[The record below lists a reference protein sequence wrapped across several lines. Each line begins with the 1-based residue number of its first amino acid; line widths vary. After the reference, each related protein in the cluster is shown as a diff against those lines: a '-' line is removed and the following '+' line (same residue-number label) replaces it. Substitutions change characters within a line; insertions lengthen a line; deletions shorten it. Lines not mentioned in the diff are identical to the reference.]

1 MQNYAYFDRHTNYF
15 IYLCIDVIYYNDLE
29 RMTLQQLKYIV
40 AIDRYRSF
48 AKAADALGIS
58 QPTLSAML
66 VKLEDEL
73 DVRIFER
80 SNKSVT
86 PTIAGGKIIRQAE
99 RAIAEAE
106 RINELVSEDR
116 SDVTGELRLSVGP
129 TISPYILPKFIR
141 YYTEDYP
148 QVRLTINEL
157 KGDAMLAELQ
167 LGHIDAAI
175 AISGQARQGI
185 LEIPL
190 YTEKFMVYLAADCW
204 RKLPVFHPENLEH
217 EKMWIMRDAQCLR
230 ESAFSFCKAR
240 TKGRRVYE
248 AGSIDTLIRI
258 VDENGGFTIIPEMH
272 LPFLSDEQ
280 RENVRRIE
288 GDYLSQRRVSLYIR
302 EDYIRQAML
311 NTITKTLLRFM
322 PAGMMEDRIAKY
334 GVKLG

>member
-1 MQNYAYFDRHTNYF
+1 
-15 IYLCIDVIYYNDLE
+15 
-29 RMTLQQLKYIV
+29 MTLQQLKYIV

-86 PTIAGGKIIRQAE
+86 PTIAGEKIIRQAE
-99 RAIAEAE
+99 RTIAEAE
-106 RINELVSEDR
+106 RINELVSEDKG
-116 SDVTGELRLSVGP
+116 DVAGDLRLCVVSS
-129 TISPYILPKFIR
+129 IAPYILPKFIR
-141 YYTEDYP
+141 FYTEDYP
-148 QVRLTINEL
+148 QVRLSIIEL
-157 KGDAMLAELQ
+157 KGDAILAELQ
-167 LGHIDAAI
+167 QGHIDGAI
-175 AISGQARQGI
+175 ATGGHAQQGI

-190 YTEKFMVYLAADCW
+190 YTERFMVYLSADCW
-204 RKLPVFHPENLEH
+204 RKLPVFRPENLEH

-230 ESAFSFCKAR
+230 DSAFSFCKAR

-272 LPFLSDEQ
+272 LPFLSDAQ

-322 PAGMMEDRIAKY
+322 PEGMMEERIAKY
-334 GVKLG
+334 GIRL

>member
-1 MQNYAYFDRHTNYF
+1 
-15 IYLCIDVIYYNDLE
+15 
-29 RMTLQQLKYIV
+29 MTLQQLKYIV

-80 SNKSVT
+80 SNKSVM
-86 PTIAGGKIIRQAE
+86 PTIAGEKIIRQAE
-99 RAIAEAE
+99 RTIAEAE
-106 RINELVSEDR
+106 RINELVSEDKG
-116 SDVTGELRLSVGP
+116 DVAGDLRLCVVSS
-129 TISPYILPKFIR
+129 IAPYILPKFIR
-141 YYTEDYP
+141 FYTEDYP
-148 QVRLTINEL
+148 QVRLSIIEL
-157 KGDAMLAELQ
+157 KGDAILAELQ
-167 LGHIDAAI
+167 QGHIDGAI
-175 AISGQARQGI
+175 ATGGHAQQGI

-190 YTEKFMVYLAADCW
+190 YTERFMVYLSADCW
-204 RKLPVFHPENLEH
+204 RKLPVFRPENLEH

-230 ESAFSFCKAR
+230 DSAFSFCKAR

-272 LPFLSDEQ
+272 LPFLSDAQ

-322 PAGMMEDRIAKY
+322 PEGMMEERIAKY
-334 GVKLG
+334 GIRL

>member
-1 MQNYAYFDRHTNYF
+1 
-15 IYLCIDVIYYNDLE
+15 
-29 RMTLQQLKYIV
+29 MTLQQLKYIV

-86 PTIAGGKIIRQAE
+86 PTIAGEKIIRQAE
-99 RAIAEAE
+99 RTIAEAE
-106 RINELVSEDR
+106 RINELVSEDKG
-116 SDVTGELRLSVGP
+116 DVAGDLRLCVVSS
-129 TISPYILPKFIR
+129 IAPYILPKFIR
-141 YYTEDYP
+141 FYTEDYP
-148 QVRLTINEL
+148 QVRLSIIEL
-157 KGDAMLAELQ
+157 KGDAILAELQ
-167 LGHIDAAI
+167 QGLIDGAI
-175 AISGQARQGI
+175 ATGGHAHPGI

-190 YTEKFMVYLAADCW
+190 YTERFMVYLSADCW
-204 RKLPVFHPENLEH
+204 RKLPVFRPENLEH

-230 ESAFSFCKAR
+230 DSAFSFCKAR

-272 LPFLSDEQ
+272 LPFLSDAQ

-322 PAGMMEDRIAKY
+322 PEGMMEERIAKY
-334 GVKLG
+334 GIRL

>member
-1 MQNYAYFDRHTNYF
+1 
-15 IYLCIDVIYYNDLE
+15 
-29 RMTLQQLKYIV
+29 MTLQQLKYIV

-86 PTIAGGKIIRQAE
+86 PTIAGEKIIRQAE
-99 RAIAEAE
+99 RTIAEAE
-106 RINELVSEDR
+106 RINELVSEDKG
-116 SDVTGELRLSVGP
+116 DVAGDLRLCVVSS
-129 TISPYILPKFIR
+129 IAPYILPKFIR
-141 YYTEDYP
+141 FYTEDYP

-157 KGDAMLAELQ
+157 KGDAMLAELLQ
-167 LGHIDAAI
+167 GHIDGAI
-175 AISGQARQGI
+175 ATGGHAQQGI

-190 YTEKFMVYLAADCW
+190 YTERFMVYLSADCW
-204 RKLPVFHPENLEH
+204 RKLPVFRPENLEH

-230 ESAFSFCKAR
+230 DSAFSFCKAR

-272 LPFLSDEQ
+272 LPFLSDAQ

-322 PAGMMEDRIAKY
+322 PEGMMEERIAKY
-334 GVKLG
+334 GIRL

>member
-1 MQNYAYFDRHTNYF
+1 
-15 IYLCIDVIYYNDLE
+15 
-29 RMTLQQLKYIV
+29 MTLQQLKYIV

-48 AKAADALGIS
+48 AKAADACGIS

-66 VKLEDEL
+66 VKLEEEL

-86 PTIAGGKIIRQAE
+86 PTIAGEKIIRQAE

-106 RINELVSEDR
+106 RINELVSEDKG
-116 SDVTGELRLSVGP
+116 DVAGDLRLSVGP

-148 QVRLTINEL
+148 QVRLAINEL
-157 KGDAMLAELQ
+157 KGEAMLAELQ

-175 AISGQARQGI
+175 AISGNTRQSI
-185 LEIPL
+185 YEIPL
-190 YTEKFMVYLAADCW
+190 YTERFMVYLSADCW
-204 RKLPVFHPENLEH
+204 RKLPVFRPENLEH

-230 ESAFSFCKAR
+230 DSAFSFCKAR

-272 LPFLSDEQ
+272 LPFLSDAQ

-322 PAGMMEDRIAKY
+322 PEGMMEERIAKY
-334 GVKLG
+334 GIRL